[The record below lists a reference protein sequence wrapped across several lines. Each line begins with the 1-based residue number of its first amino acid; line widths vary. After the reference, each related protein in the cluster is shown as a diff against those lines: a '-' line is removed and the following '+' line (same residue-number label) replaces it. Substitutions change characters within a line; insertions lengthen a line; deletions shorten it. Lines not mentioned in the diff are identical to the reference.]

1 MRKIKIKVSRLA
13 KKFNM
18 LFKAMKYW
26 RKWKVARS
34 NEKVARS
41 NEKVAG
47 IVIADLRIRVA
58 TIPQFFEICNCYSG

>member
-1 MRKIKIKVSRLA
+1 MRKIKIKVSRLTE
-13 KKFNM
+13 KFNM

-26 RKWKVARS
+26 RKW
-34 NEKVARS
+34 KVARS